1 MKYDKTSYLI
11 ISKLIKDG
19 RVTHKALSEE
29 LNFSR
34 PAIHQR
40 VEKLEKENVINGY
53 SANVDFEK
61 IGFSIDAFM
70 LINIHT
76 MDYNEAIHQVM
87 SLSKRG
93 IYIENVYR
101 ITGDKCIL
109 IRIKTSSP
117 DRLRELHDSILKVEG
132 LVDTNTML
140 ILQEEHNEFDINY
153 IENNLDY

>member
-1 MKYDKTSYLI
+1 MKYDKTSFLI

-19 RVTHKALSEE
+19 RATHKSLSED

-40 VEKLEKENVINGY
+40 VEKLEDEKVIKGY
-53 SANVDFEK
+53 SADVDYQK
-61 IGFSIDAFM
+61 IGFSVDAFV

-76 MDYNEAIHQVM
+76 LNYNDVIHKIM
-87 SLSKRG
+87 SISGKG
-93 IYIENVYR
+93 IYVENVYR
-101 ITGDKCIL
+101 ITGEKCIL

-117 DRLRELHDSILKVEG
+117 NKLREFHDAILKVEG

-140 ILQEEHNEFDINY
+140 ILQEEENEFDISY
-153 IENNLDY
+153 IENNLEY